1 MKIVAING
9 KGGTGKDEFV
19 AACMEKDDNIKNIS
33 MVDYVK
39 EVAERIGWDGK
50 KDAAGRRFLSDIKDA
65 LDEYNDMPYQYCIDV
80 IQFILDKYERE
91 KKPTNDLVIFVHC
104 REMKDIERW
113 ADDFNAFALLIRR
126 PSVDVFDYGNHAD
139 DNVFKGIYDYT
150 YMNTGNLNDL
160 KADAQNFIEWLRLQN
175 WNSYSSEL
183 HIWDDPRCAKEA

>member
-19 AACMEKDDNIKNIS
+19 AACMEKDYDVKNIS

-65 LDEYNDMPYQYCIDV
+65 LDEYNDMPYRYCICT

-104 REMKDIERW
+104 REIKDIDRW
-113 ADDFNAFALLIRR
+113 MVEFGAFSLLIRR
-126 PSVDVFDYGNHAD
+126 PSVDALNYGNHAD
-139 DNVFKGIYDYT
+139 DDVFEGDYDYT
-150 YMNTGNLNDL
+150 YMNTGNLSDL

-175 WNSYSSEL
+175 CDTYSPYL
-183 HIWDDPRCAKEA
+183 NIWDDPRCAKEA